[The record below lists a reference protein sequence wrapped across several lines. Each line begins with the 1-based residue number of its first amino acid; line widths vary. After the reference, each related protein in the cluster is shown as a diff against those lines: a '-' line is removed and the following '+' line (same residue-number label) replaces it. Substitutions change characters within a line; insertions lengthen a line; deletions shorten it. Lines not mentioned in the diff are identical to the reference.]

1 VTLHSLSKKATAT
14 SVTAHDHLHIKDLE
28 AHLTAIEADLEY
40 FRRKRL
46 DARVLHFARRGIVP
60 LAALIRTATGMAL
73 PSPSLAEE
81 DLQDAHDLEE
91 AVKALQERLDAL
103 VLGIATFQVPVPGH
117 RVVIDDLRHERGD
130 YHDFLRLNKMTFGG
144 TPAQRISRLDAAL
157 ADCELLLD
165 VFTGALVRFGGVSEE
180 QLRERRK
187 AAGELGYRNG
197 ARIVARAWVDPEF
210 KSRLLSQGRAAVR
223 ELGIP
228 PGKLGVLGV
237 AENTESVHNVV
248 VCTLCSCYPH
258 DVLGDAPWWY
268 RTEGFRQNI
277 VLEPRETLQ
286 RMFGLELSSDITVR
300 VHDSTSDV
308 RWMVLPARPAG
319 TEGMSEEEL
328 AELVTADSLVGAGLC
343 LPAPDRAPSS

>member
-1 VTLHSLSKKATAT
+1 MS
-14 SVTAHDHLHIKDLE
+14 AHDHLHIKDLE
-28 AHLTAIEADLEY
+28 AQLTALEADLEY

-46 DARVLHFARRGIVP
+46 ESRVLHFARRGIV
-60 LAALIRTATGMAL
+60 
-73 PSPSLAEE
+73 SLASLLRTSEGMKPPRPTLAE
-81 DLQDAHDLEE
+81 ASLQDPHVVDHV
-91 AVKALQERLDAL
+91 VKGLQERLDAL

-130 YHDFLRLNKMTFGG
+130 YHDFLRLAKKTYGG
-144 TPAQRISRLDAAL
+144 TPAQRIAQVDSVLT
-157 ADCELLLD
+157 DCELLLD
-165 VFTGALVRFGGVSEE
+165 VFTRALVEFGGVSEE
-180 QLRERRK
+180 RLRERRT

-210 KSRLLSQGRAAVR
+210 KHRLLAEGRAAVR

-228 PGKLGVLGV
+228 PGKLGILGV

-268 RTEGFRQNI
+268 RTDDFRQNV
-277 VLEPRETLQ
+277 VLEPRETLR
-286 RMFGLELSSDITVR
+286 RMFGLELPPDVTVR

-319 TEGMSEEEL
+319 TEGLAEEEL
-328 AELVTADSLVGAGLC
+328 AELVTADSLIGAGLC
-343 LPAPDRAPSS
+343 RPAPDRETPA